1 MTRSPSILLL
11 AQVDHACG
19 DVVASVTEELLA
31 LGVQNVNLVPS
42 LTKKGR
48 PGYLLF
54 VDLPETLLGR
64 VEQVLATE
72 LGILGW
78 RILSAEHR
86 KARVRESEQQVSVL
100 LGAEEHVLD
109 VPVKFVETEK
119 GYVPVSIE
127 HEFCRRLR
135 QQLREDHGVEVPLQL
150 LKSRASAHRRPQ
162 SVPCPSHRP
171 SIRAKETR
179 RNQGRVLP
187 GVWPEQERGRLVDD
201 NGR

>member
-1 MTRSPSILLL
+1 MTRSQSILLL

-19 DVVASVTEELLA
+19 DVIASVTEELLA

-54 VDLPETLLGR
+54 VDLPEPLLGR

-86 KARVRESEQQVSVL
+86 KARVREVEQQVRLS

-109 VPVKFVETEK
+109 VPVKLVETEK
-119 GYVPVSIE
+119 GYVPVSVE

-135 QQLREDHGVEVPLQL
+135 QQLREDHGVEVPLHL
-150 LKSRASAHRRPQ
+150 LKSRICAAVASLVGDVR
-162 SVPCPSHRP
+162 C
-171 SIRAKETR
+171 ETR
-179 RNQGRVLP
+179 ATASESDEQVL
-187 GVWPEQERGRLVDD
+187 EEKE
-201 NGR
+201 

>member
-19 DVVASVTEELLA
+19 DVIASVTEELIA
-31 LGVQNVNLVPS
+31 LGVQNVNLVSS

-54 VDLPETLLGR
+54 VDLPETLLGQ

-86 KARVRESEQQVSVL
+86 KARVREVEQQVRLS

-109 VPVKFVETEK
+109 VPVKLVETAK

-127 HEFCRRLR
+127 HEYCRRLR
-135 QQLREDHGVEVPLQL
+135 QQLRENHGVEIPLEL
-150 LKSRASAHRRPQ
+150 LKSR
-162 SVPCPSHRP
+162 
-171 SIRAKETR
+171 IRAAGGR
-179 RNQGRVLP
+179 RACPVHRTGSQ
-187 GVWPEQERGRLVDD
+187 PERRKH
-201 NGR
+201 

>member
-1 MTRSPSILLL
+1 MTRSPNILLL

-19 DVVASVTEELLA
+19 DIIASVTEELLA

-86 KARVRESEQQVSVL
+86 KARVREAEQQVRLS

-109 VPVKFVETEK
+109 VPVKLVETDK

-135 QQLREDHGVEVPLQL
+135 QQLREDHGVEIPLEL
-150 LKSRASAHRRPQ
+150 LKSR
-162 SVPCPSHRP
+162 
-171 SIRAKETR
+171 IRAAVAPLVADMGHETHATGSESDEQVLEEKE
-179 RNQGRVLP
+179 
-187 GVWPEQERGRLVDD
+187 
-201 NGR
+201 

>member
-19 DVVASVTEELLA
+19 DIIASVTEELLA

-54 VDLPETLLGR
+54 VDLPGTLLGQ

-86 KARVRESEQQVSVL
+86 KARVREVEQQVSL
-100 LGAEEHVLD
+100 SLGAGVHVLD
-109 VPVKFVETEK
+109 VPVKLVETEK

-127 HEFCRRLR
+127 HEYCRQLR
-135 QQLREDHGVEVPLQL
+135 QQLRENHGVEIPLEL
-150 LKSRASAHRRPQ
+150 LKSR
-162 SVPCPSHRP
+162 
-171 SIRAKETR
+171 IRAAVTPLVADMRHETHAAGSESEEQAHEEKE
-179 RNQGRVLP
+179 
-187 GVWPEQERGRLVDD
+187 
-201 NGR
+201 